1 MCLEKVGV
9 GVDLLL
15 GPPPH
20 HRVIVL
26 DVNVMHV
33 QWRVPNGDVIM
44 GDSPANILLDTVTLM
59 QHGAQLCSVEIMP
72 LTWMAAHRANPECG
86 DSLIAALIKGRTCL
100 LALATQGKSNAVN
113 GCRSSSCI
121 DTAYTDVLPDW
132 RAEEIVLHSSRKG
145 QRDI

>member
-86 DSLIAALIKGRTCL
+86 DSLIAALI
-100 LALATQGKSNAVN
+100 Q
-113 GCRSSSCI
+113 RS
-121 DTAYTDVLPDW
+121 DLP
-132 RAEEIVLHSSRKG
+132 LGPSHPG
-145 QRDI
+145 QIQRREWLQIFFMH